1 MEDPRNGTDSGDALE
16 HEREARRLAEAAVR
30 ARDDIL
36 AIVSHDLRNPLG
48 TIAMSIGLLERD
60 IGPERRRAQAE
71 VARRSIARMERLIQ
85 DLLDVNQME
94 SGRLAVAPVPSDAAA
109 LAQEALP
116 SMQLHAAE
124 RDLTLAVRLPAEPL
138 RVLADPPRIAQVL
151 ANLVGNAMKFTPAGG
166 RIDVELV
173 RDGAEARFCVL
184 DTGPG
189 IDEADQPH
197 LFDRFWQARDRP
209 RRGGVGLGLP
219 IAKGIVE
226 AHRGRIWAT
235 RRPEGGSRFC
245 FTLPLAEP

>member
-1 MEDPRNGTDSGDALE
+1 MEQERQDPGAALE

-30 ARDDIL
+30 ARDEIL

-48 TIAMSIGLLERD
+48 TVAMSIGLLELD
-60 IGPERRRAQAE
+60 IGPERRRAQVE

-85 DLLDVNQME
+85 DLLDVNQIE
-94 SGRLAVAPVPSDAAA
+94 SGRLAIAPVPSDAAA
-109 LAQEALP
+109 MAQEALP
-116 SMQLHAAE
+116 GMQLHAAE
-124 RDLTLAVRLPAEPL
+124 RDLTLDVGLPREPL
-138 RVLADPPRIAQVL
+138 SVMADPARIAQVL

-166 RIDVELV
+166 RIEVTLA
-173 RDGAEARFCVL
+173 RDGDEACFCVR

-189 IDEADQPH
+189 VAEADLPH

-226 AHRGRIWAT
+226 AHRGRIWAA
-235 RRPEGGSRFC
+235 RLPGGGSRFC
-245 FTLPLAEP
+245 FTLPLA